1 MAVVLKRV
9 EILGFAI
16 CSSSG
21 SHGAR
26 VAVARAVLAAKL
38 QRASLA
44 PAALE
49 PSDRRRWRKR
59 VSPLGPPGSRCATKS
74 PWLVGVA
81 AAIHEIEI
89 DELIQ
94 SQLRY
99 RYGGS
104 QTDACFRSTLTDGS

>member
-1 MAVVLKRV
+1 M
-9 EILGFAI
+9 
-16 CSSSG
+16 CDTSG
-21 SHGAR
+21 SHGAY
-26 VAVARAVLAAKL
+26 VAVARAVFAAKL
-38 QRASLA
+38 QRSSVA
-44 PAALE
+44 PAAFG
-49 PSDRRRWRKR
+49 PSDQSRRRKW

-74 PWLVGVA
+74 VWLVGVA

-89 DELIQ
+89 DELIG